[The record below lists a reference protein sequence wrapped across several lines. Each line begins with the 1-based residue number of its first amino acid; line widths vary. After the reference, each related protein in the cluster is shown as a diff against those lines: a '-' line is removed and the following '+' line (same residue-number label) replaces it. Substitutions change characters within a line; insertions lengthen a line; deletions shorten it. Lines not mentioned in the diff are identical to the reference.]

1 MANDWVGWLL
11 CAVGVVVWVALSR
24 NDGQEFTYADWM
36 VDDLISDY
44 ENIGVCFPCDGDTMT
59 VGCE

>member
-11 CAVGVVVWVALSR
+11 CAVGVVVWVALAR
-24 NDGQEFTYADWM
+24 NDGEELNYADWT
-36 VDDLISDY
+36 VDDLDSDHKMT
-44 ENIGVCFPCDGDTMT
+44 GLSFPCDGDTMT